1 VLRFFSC
8 LVDPAVK
15 QGILNPGSEGTSMEN
30 KETVALSKQENL
42 VQIGKFVVF
51 SISAGI
57 IQVLVFTI
65 LEELFHLPYWPSYL
79 TALIASVVYNFT
91 VNRRFTFKSA
101 NNIPKAMMQLGLYYA
116 IFTPLST
123 WWGDALVQIGI
134 SDYLVL
140 GGTMAVN
147 LVTEYCVNRFIIY
160 RTSMNTRT

>member
-1 VLRFFSC
+1 MCRHKEEIMETNEAA
-8 LVDPAVK
+8 AV
-15 QGILNPGSEGTSMEN
+15 
-30 KETVALSKQENL
+30 SKKENL
-42 VQIGKFVVF
+42 IQIGKFVLF

-65 LEELFHLPYWPSYL
+65 CEELFHLPYWPSYL

-101 NNIPKAMMQLGLYYA
+101 NNIPKAMLQLAIYYA

-134 SDYLVL
+134 SDYIVL
-140 GGTMAVN
+140 GGTMVVN
-147 LVTEYCVNRFIIY
+147 LITEFCVNRFIIHW
-160 RTSMNTRT
+160 TSVNIRI

>member
-1 VLRFFSC
+1 
-8 LVDPAVK
+8 
-15 QGILNPGSEGTSMEN
+15 MEN

-65 LEELFHLPYWPSYL
+65 LEELFHLTYWPSYL

-123 WWGDALVQIGI
+123 WWGDALVQMGI

-140 GGTMAVN
+140 GGTMVVN

>member
-1 VLRFFSC
+1 
-8 LVDPAVK
+8 
-15 QGILNPGSEGTSMEN
+15 MEN

-123 WWGDALVQIGI
+123 WWGDALVQMGI

-140 GGTMAVN
+140 GGTMVVN

>member
-1 VLRFFSC
+1 
-8 LVDPAVK
+8 
-15 QGILNPGSEGTSMEN
+15 MEN

-123 WWGDALVQIGI
+123 WWGDALVQ
-134 SDYLVL
+134 
-140 GGTMAVN
+140 
-147 LVTEYCVNRFIIY
+147 
-160 RTSMNTRT
+160 